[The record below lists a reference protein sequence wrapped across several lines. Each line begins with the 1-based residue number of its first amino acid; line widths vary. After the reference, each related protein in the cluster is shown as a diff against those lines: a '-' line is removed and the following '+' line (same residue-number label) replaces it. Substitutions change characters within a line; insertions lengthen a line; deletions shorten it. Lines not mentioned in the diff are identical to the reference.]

1 MQPMLRVLFVHTD
14 DIAANVRLR
23 PLLETLSVTGQIR
36 YASVDRNMAVTGA
49 RSDNYDVLLA
59 HRNLSRRQHGWLSR
73 RGIPFVYDIDD
84 LLVSDAAQGA
94 RRIAEQRSIRW
105 CLEHA
110 NIVTAPSRRL
120 LRMLDGKLPKGLGA
134 RATHLPN
141 PGRDAPPGNKSP
153 ALPKFFWASS
163 AEPMHAPD
171 LDEACLGINDA
182 IQTLKTEIVMVG
194 RFSQRLLD
202 VFQSREVVDWLV
214 PSAYLDLLAR
224 EPLIAVAPLSLGLPK
239 SQQAFADCKSD
250 IKIAQFGSS
259 RIAGAYSAAPPFA
272 ESDLPCHIVP
282 QNTRAAWSDAL
293 LTLAERFPVE
303 GNRLGDDAAFAARRP
318 TVLAQQLLQALRRT
332 AAATEPFAF
341 RAISTPNAART
352 IERKLRSL
360 RTKLFRPRQLV
371 R

>member
-1 MQPMLRVLFVHTD
+1 MLRVLFVHTD
-14 DIAANVRLR
+14 DVAAGVRLR
-23 PLLETLSVTGQIR
+23 PLLEALSVSGQIR
-36 YASVDRNMAVTGA
+36 YAAVDRNMAVTGA
-49 RSDNYDVLLA
+49 RSDKYDVLLT
-59 HRNLSRRQHGWLSR
+59 HRNLSRRQHGWLAT
-73 RGIPFVYDIDD
+73 RGIPFLYDIDD
-84 LLVSDAAQGA
+84 LLLSDEVHGA

-120 LRMLDGKLPKGLGA
+120 LQTLDDKLPKGLGA

-141 PGRDAPPGNKSP
+141 PGRDRPPANKAPT
-153 ALPKFFWASS
+153 LPKFFWASS
-163 AEPMHAPD
+163 AQPMYAPD

-182 IQTLKTEIVMVG
+182 VLALRTEIVMVG
-194 RFSQRLLD
+194 RFPQRLLD
-202 VFQSREVVDWLV
+202 VFPSREVIDWLE
-214 PSAYLDLLAR
+214 PPAYLDLLAR
-224 EPLIAVAPLSLGLPK
+224 APLIAVAPLSSSLPN

-259 RIAGAYSAAPPFA
+259 RIAGAYSAVPPFA

-293 LTLAERFPVE
+293 LALAKRFPDE
-303 GNRLGDDAAFAARRP
+303 GNRLGNDAAFARRRP
-318 TVLAQQLLQALRRT
+318 AMLGQQLLQALRRT

-352 IERKLRSL
+352 IERKLRAL
-360 RTKLFRPRQLV
+360 RTKLFRSRQLV